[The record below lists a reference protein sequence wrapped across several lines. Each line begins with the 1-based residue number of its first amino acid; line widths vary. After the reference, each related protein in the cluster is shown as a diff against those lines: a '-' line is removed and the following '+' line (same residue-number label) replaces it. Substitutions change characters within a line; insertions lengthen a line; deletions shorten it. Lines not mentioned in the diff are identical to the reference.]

1 MLLTIYAENGI
12 KRIKIGGMKKLNR
25 YIIRQIFVG
34 FLLVT
39 FSLMSIIWLTQ
50 SLRFVELITN
60 KGIPMSIFVQLTSL
74 LMPRIFTILAPI
86 AVFAAVLF
94 VYNRMLSD
102 RELIVMKSA
111 GISPLQCAVPA
122 IVFGLLMSF
131 FNIFVYNYGIPW
143 SEKQFAELQ
152 WKVKNDVSHLMLREG
167 EFTTLQ
173 NGLTVFITTHE
184 KDGSITGIMV
194 NDERNLASKV
204 TLSAEKGRVIYT
216 DKGPKI
222 IMVNGARQE
231 INKKSQQ
238 FTSVSFARYSVD
250 FGIQE
255 SHRKKEAGVR
265 ERSLEELLSAR
276 NNPNLD
282 KKEANRF
289 FVEGNRRLLNPFFNL
304 LFAVLACTGLL
315 CGNFN
320 RRGQTKI
327 ISISVTLMIVILALD
342 LSLTNIAV
350 NNISLLSLIYANL
363 LLPLFAC
370 IYLLLYYNPTMFS
383 RKKHVPE
390 EVLSHD

>member
-1 MLLTIYAENGI
+1 
-12 KRIKIGGMKKLNR
+12 MKKLNR

-50 SLRFVELITN
+50 SLRFVDLITN
-60 KGIPMSIFVQLTSL
+60 NGIPVSIFAKLTSL

-102 RELIVMKSA
+102 RELVVMKSA

-122 IVFGLLMSF
+122 IIFGLLMSF
-131 FNIFVYNYGIPW
+131 FNLFVYNYGIPW

-184 KDGSITGIMV
+184 KDGSVTGIMV
-194 NDERNLASKV
+194 NDERNPLSRV
-204 TLSAEKGRVIYT
+204 TLSAERGRVVYT
-216 DKGPKI
+216 EKGPKI

-231 INKKSQQ
+231 INKKDQQ

-250 FGIQE
+250 FGMQE
-255 SHRKKEAGVR
+255 SSRKKEAGVR
-265 ERSLEELLSAR
+265 ERGLEELLNAR
-276 NNPNLD
+276 NNTKLNE
-282 KKEANRF
+282 KEANRF

-304 LFAVLACTGLL
+304 LFAILACTGLL

-327 ISISVTLMIVILALD
+327 ISISVALMIVILALD

-363 LLPLFAC
+363 FIPLLAC
-370 IYLLLYYNPTMFS
+370 IYLLLFYNPAMFS
-383 RKKHVPE
+383 RKRHIPE
-390 EVLSHD
+390 EVIKHG

>member
-1 MLLTIYAENGI
+1 
-12 KRIKIGGMKKLNR
+12 MKKLNR
-25 YIIRQIFVG
+25 YIIRQILVG

-50 SLRFVELITN
+50 SLRFVDLITN
-60 KGIPMSIFVQLTSL
+60 NGIPVSIFAKLTSL

-102 RELIVMKSA
+102 RELVVMKSA
-111 GISPLQCAVPA
+111 GISPMQCAVPA
-122 IVFGLLMSF
+122 IIFGLLMSF
-131 FNIFVYNYGIPW
+131 FNLFVYNYGIPW
-143 SEKQFAELQ
+143 SEKEFSELQ

-184 KDGSITGIMV
+184 KDGAVTGIMV
-194 NDERNLASKV
+194 NDERNPKSKV
-204 TLSAEKGRVIYT
+204 TISAEKGRVVYT
-216 DKGPKI
+216 SKGPKI

-231 INKKSQQ
+231 IDNQTKQ

-250 FGIQE
+250 FGMQE
-255 SHRKKEAGVR
+255 NTRKKEAGVR
-265 ERSLEELLSAR
+265 EKSLEELLNAR
-276 NNPNLD
+276 NNPSLD
-282 KKEANRF
+282 EKETNRY

-304 LFAVLACTGLL
+304 VFAVLGCTGLL

-327 ISISVTLMIVILALD
+327 ISISITAMIIILALD

-350 NNISLLSLIYANL
+350 NNISLLSMIYANL
-363 LLPLFAC
+363 ILPFLCC
-370 IYLLLYYNPTMFS
+370 IYLLLFYNPALFN
-383 RKKHVPE
+383 RKKEVPN
-390 EVLSHD
+390 EVLKNE

>member
-1 MLLTIYAENGI
+1 
-12 KRIKIGGMKKLNR
+12 MKKLDR
-25 YIIRQIFVG
+25 YIIRQILVG

-50 SLRFVELITN
+50 SLRFVDLITN
-60 KGIPMSIFVQLTSL
+60 NGIAISVFAELTSL
-74 LMPRIFTILAPI
+74 LMPRIFTVLAPVS
-86 AVFAAVLF
+86 VFAAVLF

-102 RELIVMKSA
+102 RELVVMKSA

-122 IVFGLLMSF
+122 IIFGLFMSF
-131 FNIFVYNYGIPW
+131 FNIFVYNWGIPW
-143 SEKQFAELQ
+143 SERQFSELQ

-167 EFTTLQ
+167 EFTRLQ

-184 KDGSITGIMV
+184 KDGSVTGIMV
-194 NDERNLASKV
+194 NDERTPGSRV
-204 TLSAEKGRVIYT
+204 TISAEKGRIIYT
-216 DKGPKI
+216 EKGPKI

-231 INKKSQQ
+231 INKKNNQ

-255 SHRKKEAGVR
+255 KSRKKEAGVR
-265 ERSLEELLSAR
+265 ERDLQELLNAH
-276 NNPNLD
+276 NNPNLEE
-282 KKEANRF
+282 KEANRF

-350 NNISLLSLIYANL
+350 NNLALLSLIYANL
-363 LLPLFAC
+363 LIPLVAC
-370 IYLLLYYNPTMFS
+370 FYLLLFYNPTMFNH
-383 RKKHVPE
+383 KKNVPN
-390 EVLSHD
+390 EVKKYA

>member
-1 MLLTIYAENGI
+1 
-12 KRIKIGGMKKLNR
+12 MKKLNR

-60 KGIPMSIFVQLTSL
+60 KGIPVSIFAQLTSL

-102 RELIVMKSA
+102 RELVIMKSA
-111 GISPLQCAVPA
+111 GISPMQCAVPA
-122 IVFGLLMSF
+122 IIFGLLMSF

-143 SEKQFAELQ
+143 SERQFSELQ

-184 KDGSITGIMV
+184 KDGSISGIMV
-194 NDERNLASKV
+194 NDERNPAAKI
-204 TLSAEKGRVIYT
+204 TLSAEKGRIIYT

-222 IMVNGARQE
+222 IMINGARQE
-231 INKKSQQ
+231 IDKKSQQ
-238 FTSVSFARYSVD
+238 FTSISFARYSVD
-250 FGIQE
+250 FGMQG
-255 SHRKKEAGVR
+255 SSRKKEAGVR

-276 NNPNLD
+276 SNPNLD
-282 KKEANRF
+282 KKEANRY

-370 IYLLLYYNPTMFS
+370 IYLLLFYNPAMFC

-390 EVLSHD
+390 EVLNHD

>member
-1 MLLTIYAENGI
+1 
-12 KRIKIGGMKKLNR
+12 MKKLDR
-25 YIIRQIFVG
+25 YIIRQILVG

-50 SLRFVELITN
+50 SLRFVDLITN
-60 KGIPMSIFVQLTSL
+60 NGIAISVFAELTSL
-74 LMPRIFTILAPI
+74 LMPRIFTVLAPVS
-86 AVFAAVLF
+86 VFAAVLF

-102 RELIVMKSA
+102 RELVVMKSA

-122 IVFGLLMSF
+122 IIFGLFMSF
-131 FNIFVYNYGIPW
+131 FNIFVYNWGIPW
-143 SEKQFAELQ
+143 SERQFSELQ

-167 EFTTLQ
+167 EFTRLQ

-184 KDGSITGIMV
+184 KDGSVTGIMV
-194 NDERNLASKV
+194 NDERTPGSRV
-204 TLSAEKGRVIYT
+204 TISAEKGRIIYT
-216 DKGPKI
+216 EKGPKI

-231 INKKSQQ
+231 INKKNNQ

-255 SHRKKEAGVR
+255 KSRKKEAGVR
-265 ERSLEELLSAR
+265 ERDLQELLNAH
-276 NNPNLD
+276 NNPNLEE
-282 KKEANRF
+282 KEANRF

-350 NNISLLSLIYANL
+350 NNLALLSLIYANL
-363 LLPLFAC
+363 LIPLVAC
-370 IYLLLYYNPTMFS
+370 FYLLLFYNPTMFNH
-383 RKKHVPE
+383 KKSVPN
-390 EVLSHD
+390 EVKKYA

>member
-1 MLLTIYAENGI
+1 
-12 KRIKIGGMKKLNR
+12 MKKLDR
-25 YIIRQIFVG
+25 YIIRQILVG

-50 SLRFVELITN
+50 SLRFVDLITN
-60 KGIPMSIFVQLTSL
+60 NGIAISVFAELTSL
-74 LMPRIFTILAPI
+74 LMPRIFTVLAPVS
-86 AVFAAVLF
+86 VFAAVLF

-102 RELIVMKSA
+102 RELVVMKSA

-122 IVFGLLMSF
+122 IIFGLLMSF
-131 FNIFVYNYGIPW
+131 FNIFVYNWGIPW
-143 SEKQFAELQ
+143 SERQFSELQ

-167 EFTTLQ
+167 EFTRLQ

-184 KDGSITGIMV
+184 KDGSVTGIMV
-194 NDERNLASKV
+194 NDERTPGSRV
-204 TLSAEKGRVIYT
+204 TISAEKGRIIYT
-216 DKGPKI
+216 EKGPKI

-231 INKKSQQ
+231 INKKNNQ

-255 SHRKKEAGVR
+255 KSRKKEAGVR
-265 ERSLEELLSAR
+265 ERDLQELLNAH
-276 NNPNLD
+276 NNPNLEE
-282 KKEANRF
+282 KEANRF

-350 NNISLLSLIYANL
+350 NNLALLSLIYANL
-363 LLPLFAC
+363 LIPLVAC
-370 IYLLLYYNPTMFS
+370 FYLLLFYNPTMFN
-383 RKKHVPE
+383 RKKNVPN
-390 EVLSHD
+390 EVKKYA

>member
-1 MLLTIYAENGI
+1 
-12 KRIKIGGMKKLNR
+12 MKKLNR
-25 YIIRQIFVG
+25 YIIRQILVG

-50 SLRFVELITN
+50 SLRFVDLITN
-60 KGIPMSIFVQLTSL
+60 NGIPVSIFAKLTSL

-86 AVFAAVLF
+86 AVFASVLF

-102 RELIVMKSA
+102 RELVVMKSA
-111 GISPLQCAVPA
+111 GISPMQCAVPA
-122 IVFGLLMSF
+122 IIFGLLMSF
-131 FNIFVYNYGIPW
+131 FNLFVYNYGIPW
-143 SEKQFAELQ
+143 SEKEFSELQ

-184 KDGSITGIMV
+184 KDGAVTGIMV
-194 NDERNLASKV
+194 NDERNPKSKV
-204 TLSAEKGRVIYT
+204 TISAEKGRVVYT
-216 DKGPKI
+216 NKGPKI

-231 INKKSQQ
+231 IDNQTKQ

-250 FGIQE
+250 FGMQE
-255 SHRKKEAGVR
+255 NTRKKEAGVR
-265 ERSLEELLSAR
+265 EKSLEELLNAR
-276 NNPNLD
+276 NNPSLD
-282 KKEANRF
+282 EKEANRY

-304 LFAVLACTGLL
+304 VFAVLGCTGLL

-327 ISISVTLMIVILALD
+327 ISISITAMIIILALD

-350 NNISLLSLIYANL
+350 NNISLLSMIYANL
-363 LLPLFAC
+363 ILPFLCC
-370 IYLLLYYNPTMFS
+370 IYLLLFYNPAMFN
-383 RKKHVPE
+383 RKKEVPN
-390 EVLSHD
+390 EVLKNE

>member
-1 MLLTIYAENGI
+1 
-12 KRIKIGGMKKLNR
+12 MKKLNR

-50 SLRFVELITN
+50 SLRFVDLITN
-60 KGIPMSIFVQLTSL
+60 NGIPVSIFAKLTSL

-102 RELIVMKSA
+102 RELVVMKSA
-111 GISPLQCAVPA
+111 GISPMQCAVPA
-122 IVFGLLMSF
+122 IIFGLLMSF
-131 FNIFVYNYGIPW
+131 FNLFVYNYGIPW
-143 SEKQFAELQ
+143 SEREFSELQ

-167 EFTTLQ
+167 EFTRLQ

-184 KDGSITGIMV
+184 KDGSVSGIMV
-194 NDERNLASKV
+194 NDERNPSSKV
-204 TLSAEKGRVIYT
+204 TISAEKGRVVYT
-216 DKGPKI
+216 EKGPKI

-231 INKKSQQ
+231 INNADKQ

-250 FGIQE
+250 FGMQE
-255 SHRKKEAGVR
+255 KSRRKEAGVR
-265 ERSLEELLSAR
+265 ERNLEELLNAR
-276 NNPNLD
+276 NNPELEE
-282 KKEANRF
+282 KEANRF

-304 LFAVLACTGLL
+304 LFAILACTGLL

-363 LLPLFAC
+363 LLPLFIC
-370 IYLLLYYNPTMFS
+370 IYLLLFYNPTMFS
-383 RKKHVPE
+383 RKKNVPD
-390 EVLSHD
+390 EVLNHV

>member
-1 MLLTIYAENGI
+1 
-12 KRIKIGGMKKLNR
+12 MKKLDR
-25 YIIRQIFVG
+25 YIIRQILVG

-50 SLRFVELITN
+50 SLRFVDLITN
-60 KGIPMSIFVQLTSL
+60 NGIAISVFAELTSL
-74 LMPRIFTILAPI
+74 LMPRIFTVLAPVS
-86 AVFAAVLF
+86 VFAAVLF

-102 RELIVMKSA
+102 RELVVMKSA

-122 IVFGLLMSF
+122 IIFGLFMSF
-131 FNIFVYNYGIPW
+131 FNIFVYNWGIPW
-143 SEKQFAELQ
+143 SERQFSELQ

-167 EFTTLQ
+167 EFTRLQ

-184 KDGSITGIMV
+184 KDGSVTGIMV
-194 NDERNLASKV
+194 NDERTPGSRV
-204 TLSAEKGRVIYT
+204 TISAEKGRIIYT
-216 DKGPKI
+216 EKGPKI
-222 IMVNGARQE
+222 IMINGARQE
-231 INKKSQQ
+231 INKKNNQ

-255 SHRKKEAGVR
+255 KSRKKEAGVR
-265 ERSLEELLSAR
+265 ERDLQELLNAH
-276 NNPNLD
+276 NNPNLEE
-282 KKEANRF
+282 KEANRF

-350 NNISLLSLIYANL
+350 NNLALLSLIYANL
-363 LLPLFAC
+363 LIPLVAC
-370 IYLLLYYNPTMFS
+370 FYLLLFYNPTMFN
-383 RKKHVPE
+383 RKKNVPN
-390 EVLSHD
+390 EVKKYA

>member
-1 MLLTIYAENGI
+1 
-12 KRIKIGGMKKLNR
+12 MKKLDR
-25 YIIRQIFVG
+25 YIIRQILVG

-50 SLRFVELITN
+50 SLRFVDLITN
-60 KGIPMSIFVQLTSL
+60 NGIAISVFAELTSL
-74 LMPRIFTILAPI
+74 LMPRIFTVLAPVS
-86 AVFAAVLF
+86 VFAAVLF

-102 RELIVMKSA
+102 RELVVMKSA

-122 IVFGLLMSF
+122 IIFGLFMSF
-131 FNIFVYNYGIPW
+131 FNIFVYNWGIPW
-143 SEKQFAELQ
+143 SERQFSELQ

-167 EFTTLQ
+167 EFTRLQ

-184 KDGSITGIMV
+184 KDGSVTGIMV
-194 NDERNLASKV
+194 NDERTPGSRV
-204 TLSAEKGRVIYT
+204 TISAEKGRIIYT
-216 DKGPKI
+216 EKGPKI

-231 INKKSQQ
+231 INKKNNQ
-238 FTSVSFARYSVD
+238 FTSVFFARYSVD

-255 SHRKKEAGVR
+255 KSRKKEAGVR
-265 ERSLEELLSAR
+265 ERDLQELLNAH
-276 NNPNLD
+276 NNPNLEE
-282 KKEANRF
+282 KEANRF

-350 NNISLLSLIYANL
+350 NNLALLSLIYANL
-363 LLPLFAC
+363 LIPLVAC
-370 IYLLLYYNPTMFS
+370 FYLLLFYNPTMFN
-383 RKKHVPE
+383 RKKNVPN
-390 EVLSHD
+390 EVKKYA

>member
-1 MLLTIYAENGI
+1 
-12 KRIKIGGMKKLNR
+12 MKKLNR

-50 SLRFVELITN
+50 SLRFVDLITN
-60 KGIPMSIFVQLTSL
+60 NGIPVSIFAKLTSL

-102 RELIVMKSA
+102 RELVVMKSA
-111 GISPLQCAVPA
+111 GISPMQCAVPA
-122 IVFGLLMSF
+122 IIFGLIMSF
-131 FNIFVYNYGIPW
+131 FNLFVYNYGIPW
-143 SEKQFAELQ
+143 SEREFSELQ

-184 KDGSITGIMV
+184 KDGSVTGIMV
-194 NDERNLASKV
+194 NDERNPTAKV
-204 TLSAEKGRVIYT
+204 TLSAEKGRIIYT
-216 DKGPKI
+216 EKGPKI

-238 FTSVSFARYSVD
+238 FTSVFFERYSVD
-250 FGIQE
+250 FGMQG
-255 SHRKKEAGVR
+255 SSRKKEAGVR
-265 ERSLEELLSAR
+265 ERSLEELLNAR
-276 NNPNLD
+276 NNPKLN

-304 LFAVLACTGLL
+304 LFAILACTGLL

-327 ISISVTLMIVILALD
+327 ISISITIMIVILALD

-363 LLPLFAC
+363 LLPLFIC
-370 IYLLLYYNPTMFS
+370 IYLLLFYNPAMFN
-383 RKKHVPE
+383 RKKHIPE
-390 EVLSHD
+390 EVFNHG

>member
-1 MLLTIYAENGI
+1 
-12 KRIKIGGMKKLNR
+12 MKKLDR
-25 YIIRQIFVG
+25 YIIRQILVG

-50 SLRFVELITN
+50 SLRFVDLITN
-60 KGIPMSIFVQLTSL
+60 NGIAISVFAELTSL
-74 LMPRIFTILAPI
+74 LMPRIFTVLAPVS
-86 AVFAAVLF
+86 VFAAVLF

-102 RELIVMKSA
+102 RELVVMKSA

-122 IVFGLLMSF
+122 IIFGLFMSF
-131 FNIFVYNYGIPW
+131 FNIFVYNWGIPW
-143 SEKQFAELQ
+143 SERQFSELQ

-167 EFTTLQ
+167 EFTRLQ

-184 KDGSITGIMV
+184 KDGSVTGIMV
-194 NDERNLASKV
+194 NDERTPGSRV
-204 TLSAEKGRVIYT
+204 TISAEKGRIIYT
-216 DKGPKI
+216 EKGPKI

-231 INKKSQQ
+231 INKKNNQ

-255 SHRKKEAGVR
+255 KSRKKEAGVR
-265 ERSLEELLSAR
+265 ERDLQELLNAH
-276 NNPNLD
+276 NNPNLEE
-282 KKEANRF
+282 KEANRF

-350 NNISLLSLIYANL
+350 NNLALLSLIYANL
-363 LLPLFAC
+363 LIPLVAC
-370 IYLLLYYNPTMFS
+370 FYLLLFYNPTMFN
-383 RKKHVPE
+383 RKKNVPN
-390 EVLSHD
+390 EVKKYA

>member
-1 MLLTIYAENGI
+1 
-12 KRIKIGGMKKLNR
+12 MKKLNR

-50 SLRFVELITN
+50 SLRFVDLITN
-60 KGIPMSIFVQLTSL
+60 NGIPVSIFAKLTSL

-102 RELIVMKSA
+102 RELVVMKSA
-111 GISPLQCAVPA
+111 GISPMQCAVPA
-122 IVFGLLMSF
+122 IIFGLLMSF
-131 FNIFVYNYGIPW
+131 FNLFVYNHGIPW
-143 SEKQFAELQ
+143 SEREFSELQ

-184 KDGSITGIMV
+184 KDGSVTGIMV
-194 NDERNLASKV
+194 NDERNPLSKV
-204 TLSAEKGRVIYT
+204 TLSAEKGRIIYT
-216 DKGPKI
+216 EKGPKI

-231 INKKSQQ
+231 INNKDKQ

-250 FGIQE
+250 FGMQG
-255 SHRKKEAGVR
+255 SSRKKEAGVR
-265 ERSLEELLSAR
+265 ERSLEELLNAR
-276 NNPNLD
+276 NNPKLNE
-282 KKEANRF
+282 KEANRF

-304 LFAVLACTGLL
+304 LFAILACTGLL

-363 LLPLFAC
+363 LLPLFIC
-370 IYLLLYYNPTMFS
+370 IYLLLFYNPAMFS
-383 RKKHVPE
+383 RKKNVPD
-390 EVLSHD
+390 EVLKHG